1 VRYIIIG
8 NGVAGTSAAAHIR
21 QIDSNGQITIL
32 SEEAYP
38 FYTKIRLPEFLSGE
52 VDEQKLII
60 RKSEWYRELK
70 IELLL
75 DTGVSGIDIDKKTVL
90 TAGGNMAYDR
100 LLLATGGISF
110 VPPIPGADRKGVFT
124 LRTLADAIAIRAF
137 AQPANKRV
145 LLIGGGVLGL
155 EAGNGLRKAGHTI
168 TVAEV
173 FPRLLPRQMDHNG
186 ASILQSRMEQLGFQF
201 YLGAQSKEI
210 IGNDAAEG
218 LILNDGTCITCDMVI
233 ISAGVRPNAVLAKA
247 LGLKIEKGVIV
258 NDRMS
263 TGIPDVYAAGDLIQ
277 HNAVFYGL
285 WPAAEKQ
292 GAIAGI
298 NMAGGDAVYH
308 GTTISNRLKV
318 IGINLV
324 AAGDIDAEG
333 KKKSIV
339 LKDRDSFIYKKL
351 VLDQNSITGTI
362 LYGDITDSR
371 KILNAIENRTDIS
384 GMKKDLEQW
393 NMEKL

>member
-173 FPRLLPRQMDHNG
+173 FPRLLPRQMDHDG

-324 AAGDIDAEG
+324 AAGDIDADG

>member
-21 QIDSNGQITIL
+21 KIDSNGQITIL

-173 FPRLLPRQMDHNG
+173 FPRLLPRQMDHDG

>member
-21 QIDSNGQITIL
+21 KIDSNGQITIL

>member
-21 QIDSNGQITIL
+21 KIDSNGQITIL

-173 FPRLLPRQMDHNG
+173 FPRLLPRQMDHDG
-186 ASILQSRMEQLGFQF
+186 ASILQTRMEQLGFQF

-324 AAGDIDAEG
+324 AAGDIDADG

-371 KILNAIENRTDIS
+371 KILNAIKNRTDIS

>member
-324 AAGDIDAEG
+324 AAGDIDADG

-371 KILNAIENRTDIS
+371 KILNAIKNRTDIS